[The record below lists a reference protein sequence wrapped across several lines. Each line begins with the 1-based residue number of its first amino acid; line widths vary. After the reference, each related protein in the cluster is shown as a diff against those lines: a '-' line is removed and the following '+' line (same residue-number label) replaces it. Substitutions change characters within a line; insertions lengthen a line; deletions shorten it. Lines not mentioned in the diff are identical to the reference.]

1 MWGSANKT
9 CLGSH
14 YMIIN
19 KIIEAQQARKM
30 YKFELKVQF
39 FPLVSPLK
47 DENIYTNVI
56 IRLIMQYFGVFMYI
70 YIHIYIH
77 IITINEENL

>member
-1 MWGSANKT
+1 
-9 CLGSH
+9 
-14 YMIIN
+14 MIIN

-56 IRLIMQYFGVFMYI
+56 IILIM
-70 YIHIYIH
+70 
-77 IITINEENL
+77 